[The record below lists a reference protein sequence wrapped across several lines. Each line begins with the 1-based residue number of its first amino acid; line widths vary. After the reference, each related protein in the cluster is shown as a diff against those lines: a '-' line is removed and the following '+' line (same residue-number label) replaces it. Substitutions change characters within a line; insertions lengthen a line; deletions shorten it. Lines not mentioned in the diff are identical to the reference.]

1 MARANTP
8 AYFAAARVTRQTVLL
23 HRFEA
28 TTTTTKLMKKD
39 FFFFKIFF
47 S

>member
-8 AYFAAARVTRQTVLL
+8 AYFAAARVTRQKVLL

-28 TTTTTKLMKKD
+28 TTTTTKLMKK
-39 FFFFKIFF
+39 IFLLQNLF
-47 S
+47 

>member
-1 MARANTP
+1 MAGANTP
-8 AYFAAARVTRQTVLL
+8 AYFGAARVTGPKVLL